1 MVLAGEQAKISI
13 TALKHLF
20 KTMSEYIMV
29 FVHEKNELLL
39 LKNNDRVVPELKSSL
54 VDMRQYVYCLI
65 KWLTVNKE

>member
-13 TALKHLF
+13 TALKHLL

-29 FVHEKNELLL
+29 FVHLKNELLL

-54 VDMRQYVYCLI
+54 VDMRLYVYCLI